1 MERKYAI
8 IDVET
13 TGGDFR
19 RDRII
24 EIAIVIHD
32 GEKELDR
39 FESFVNPERSIPYNI
54 TRLTGIYQEMV
65 EDAPYFYEIAKQI
78 VLLTEGCIFVAHNV
92 RFDYSFIR
100 YEFERLGFTYS
111 RKRLCTV
118 KLARRNLDLKSCG
131 MDSLIRHFGIEVEQ
145 RHRAMGDAAALAE
158 MFPKLMGSSEDKSVN
173 EELHENLRNNQ
184 IPPGLKLEQFFD
196 LPEDPGVYYL
206 LDREGRPLY
215 IGKSKNIKKR
225 LSQHFRAMDEK
236 TLRLYESVYDISLE
250 MTGSGFIAEL
260 LEAAEI
266 KKHLPA
272 LNRAQRS
279 RKDLFFS
286 YVEENNKGL
295 YRLRSAAIEE
305 IHQYDSILFYH
316 RSKKAAKGF
325 LRGQLYNLNLCECL
339 QNTGQHRPESCITAQ
354 VGQCPLIQKEA
365 DDLLMQ
371 EYNERFEDFLNKM
384 KKYPVA
390 DGVIFVDSIRY
401 GEKDFILIENNT
413 YQGFG
418 TLHEEA
424 QQITDF
430 EELKSHVQSFKETRD
445 VIGIINKHLRKKL
458 RSIRVYGPDQKEVQY
473 A

>member
-1 MERKYAI
+1 MKRKYAI

-24 EIAIVIHD
+24 EIAVVIHD

-39 FESFVNPERSIPYNI
+39 FESFVNPERTIPYNI

-65 EDAPYFYEIAKQI
+65 EDAPYFYEIAKEI

-118 KLARRNLDLKSCG
+118 KLARRNLALKSCG
-131 MDSLIRHFGIEVEQ
+131 MDSLIRHFGIEIEK

-158 MFPKLMGSSEDKSVN
+158 MFPRLMGKSADKSIK
-173 EELHENLRNNQ
+173 EELHENLKINQ
-184 IPPGLKLEQFFD
+184 IPPGLSLEQFFD

-206 LDREGRPLY
+206 RDKDGRPLY

-225 LSQHFRAMDEK
+225 LSQHFRAMNEK
-236 TLRLYESVYDISLE
+236 TLRLYESVHDISFE
-250 MTGSGFIAEL
+250 ITGSGFIAEL
-260 LEAAEI
+260 LEADEI
-266 KKHLPA
+266 KKYLPP
-272 LNRAQRS
+272 LNKAQRS
-279 RKDLFFS
+279 KKDLFFS
-286 YVEENNKGL
+286 YIEENNNGL

-305 IHQYDSILFYH
+305 IHQYDSILYYQ

-325 LRGQLYNLNLCECL
+325 VRGQLYNLHLCECL

-354 VGQCPLIQKEA
+354 VGQCPLIRKEA
-365 DDLLMQ
+365 HPEMVED
-371 EYNERFEDFLNKM
+371 YNERFESFLNKM
-384 KKYPVA
+384 KKYPVK

-401 GEKDFILIENNT
+401 GEQDFILIENNT

-418 TLHEEA
+418 TLHEET
-424 QQITDF
+424 QQITDL
-430 EELKSHVQSFKETRD
+430 EELKPHVQMKKETRD

-458 RSIRVYGPDQKEVQY
+458 RSISVYGADKREVIY